1 MEVGHAVLAF
11 FCALLKAFFSS
22 LALRFS
28 FFACSRRRFAW
39 VCGPGL
45 AMMAAPSCGRVAAHV
60 TTKSPPV
67 QTSPVCYSCQT
78 VYTSAPFHI
87 AFIEPADMVSTSS

>member
-1 MEVGHAVLAF
+1 VDIGHAASAF

-45 AMMAAPSCGRVAAHV
+45 AMMMVV
-60 TTKSPPV
+60 
-67 QTSPVCYSCQT
+67 
-78 VYTSAPFHI
+78 PFV
-87 AFIEPADMVSTSS
+87 EE